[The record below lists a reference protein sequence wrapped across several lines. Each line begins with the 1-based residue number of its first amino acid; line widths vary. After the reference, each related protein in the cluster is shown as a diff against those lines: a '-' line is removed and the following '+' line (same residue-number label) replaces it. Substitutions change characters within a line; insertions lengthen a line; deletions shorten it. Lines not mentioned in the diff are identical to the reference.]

1 MENGD
6 TLKLMICFQVGMEN
20 RHFSH
25 NLMDDKFGS
34 CFFRNVGLNVLK
46 AINLSNQAILKKL
59 SGP

>member
-1 MENGD
+1 
-6 TLKLMICFQVGMEN
+6 MICFQVGMEN